1 MSRLLIAST
10 AAAAIAAAG
19 AALFVAG
26 AERPAA
32 RAIAMITRA
41 AAEDGPAPIYFQHP
55 DGKPEYSLT
64 PEENA

>member
-19 AALFVAG
+19 AALIVAG

-32 RAIAMITRA
+32 RAIAVITRA
-41 AAEDGPAPIYFQHP
+41 AAEGRPRADLFPAP
-55 DGKPEYSLT
+55 DGKPGIR
-64 PEENA
+64 